1 MTITHRYIGF
11 AACFVLASSGLVA
24 AHAEPASAI
33 KTFLTDYSKLQPFP
47 GKDGKDLLYIAPN
60 VEQRAKAYTH
70 VMVDEPEVFISPE
83 SPYQGAKPQDIA
95 AISGLVRDATV
106 AALKE
111 RGYQIVDKP
120 AANVLYV
127 RSAITDLQIQKK
139 KRSLM
144 AYTPAGFV
152 VDTGLKAMKEFT
164 EKYDVLDLALQTEAQ
179 DSLTGDVLA
188 ASVLQRGK
196 SAGAEAAGVP
206 TRQCARCRGPT
217 HRLHRY
223 RGARAAP
230 PGDRSVN
237 TVSGQASKEYKS
249 RVTRLG
255 PQRPSLTVVVR
266 SVGRVLSSRGSSY
279 GYA

>member
-1 MTITHRYIGF
+1 MTITHRYLGL
-11 AACFVLASSGLVA
+11 AACFVLASSGVVA
-24 AHAEPASAI
+24 AHAEPASAT

-70 VMVDEPEVFISPE
+70 VMVDAPEVFISPE
-83 SPYQGAKPQDIA
+83 SPYQGAKPQDLA

-127 RSAITDLQIQKK
+127 RTAITDLQIQQK
-139 KRSLM
+139 KRGLM
-144 AYTPAGFV
+144 SYTPVGLV
-152 VDTGLKAMKEFT
+152 VDTGAKAMKDFT

-196 SAGAEAAGVP
+196 SAGADKQLSFDVLVKAADALGERLACRLDNAHVAADQRIDC
-206 TRQCARCRGPT
+206 TDTAAR
-217 HRLHRY
+217 
-223 RGARAAP
+223 
-230 PGDRSVN
+230 
-237 TVSGQASKEYKS
+237 E
-249 RVTRLG
+249 
-255 PQRPSLTVVVR
+255 QRPQVI
-266 SVGRVLSSRGSSY
+266 GR
-279 GYA
+279 

>member
-1 MTITHRYIGF
+1 LTITHRYIGF

-24 AHAEPASAI
+24 AHAEAASAT
-33 KTFLTDYSKLQPFP
+33 KTFLTDYSKLIPDI
-47 GKDGKDLLYIAPN
+47 DGKDLLYIAPN

-95 AISGLVRDATV
+95 AISGLVRDAAA

-120 AANVLYV
+120 GANVIYV
-127 RSAITDLQIQKK
+127 RMAVTDLQIQKK

-152 VDTGLKAMKEFT
+152 VDTGLKAMKDFT
-164 EKYDVLDLALQTEAQ
+164 EKYDVLDLALQTEVQ

-196 SAGAEAAGVP
+196 SAGADKQLSFDVLVKSADALGERLACRLDNAHVAADQRIDC
-206 TRQCARCRGPT
+206 TDTAAR
-217 HRLHRY
+217 
-223 RGARAAP
+223 
-230 PGDRSVN
+230 
-237 TVSGQASKEYKS
+237 E
-249 RVTRLG
+249 
-255 PQRPSLTVVVR
+255 QRPQVI
-266 SVGRVLSSRGSSY
+266 GR
-279 GYA
+279 